1 MTPARRAGS
10 AVLAAAA
17 LLAPIAL
24 AGGAAGAAREG
35 AATSELTP
43 STLTV
48 ALPVGSVPTSVFP
61 FYSAAQC
68 TTTNIDYWN
77 LSTRPGYWFGLG
89 ESVAIQPALSVLN
102 PPTITTTGANT
113 TVAFTVKG
121 WTWSNGTGGTETM
134 TAQDV
139 AFFLN
144 MDKAQS
150 KQGANSFC
158 GYVPGIGLPDQVL
171 SVSYPGGL
179 TGTEVDVVFAGHPDH
194 EWLLYNELSQIV
206 PLAEAWDTT
215 GSGFAGCSTEAFS
228 AVKEDGTDTCTSVF
242 KYLSGLQTNDALWS
256 WADGPYRQRSAPYAS
271 CCPDG
276 EDVQVANALYSG
288 PVKPQAVQTIV
299 YKPYADIAP
308 EIADLQSDKLD
319 FGVVDTTDVSRS
331 PGPGLAGH
339 NLLPKMGGY
348 NVEVGAVYGVFYWMF
363 NFDNAHSTYQ
373 TTGPLPAWAKLNNL
387 RYFRAALQESMDQA
401 YVIDHVDNGY
411 GIQTF
416 SAIPAY
422 PKNSFNAGVANP
434 YPYGASKGKALM
446 RAHGWSTT
454 RFPDVCAA
462 SNCGTAQYP
471 IPRGTRASVKV
482 ELPLGI
488 PSVTTEAR
496 DEAASIKRNAGIRV
510 TPSFGPDMLVQAIC
524 TSRWEICGYGGW
536 IYAPDYYPSGETL
549 FAPGQFSNS
558 GGYDNVEMNAL
569 ISDTTT
575 NGDLALNAKDSTYHT
590 SFAEWSATDVPFLW
604 QPTPTSFVEVTK
616 SMTGEEPPNPLG
628 DFNPEYITQI

>member
-1 MTPARRAGS
+1 MTPARRAG
-10 AVLAAAA
+10 AAILAAAA

-24 AGGAAGAAREG
+24 GGGAAGAARQG
-35 AATSELTP
+35 AATNQVTTSSLE
-43 STLTV
+43 V
-48 ALPVGSVPTSVFP
+48 ALPIDSVPTSVFP

-68 TTTNIDYWN
+68 TTTNIDFWN
-77 LSTRPGYWFGLG
+77 LTTRPGYWFGLG
-89 ESVAIQPALSVLN
+89 KSVALQPALSVLN
-102 PPTITTTGANT
+102 PATITTSGANT
-113 TVAFTVKG
+113 SVSFTVKG

-150 KQGANSFC
+150 KQGVNSFC
-158 GYVPGIGLPDQVL
+158 GYVPGIGLPDQVV

-179 TGTEVDVVFAGHPDH
+179 SGAEVDIVFAGHLDR

-206 PLAEAWDTT
+206 PLAQGWDTT

-228 AVKEDGTDTCTSVF
+228 AVKDDGTDTCTSVF
-242 KYLSGLQTNDALWS
+242 KYLTGLQVDSPLWEWS
-256 WADGPYRQRSAPYAS
+256 DGPYREAS
-271 CCPDG
+271 TLGDNPEG
-276 EDVQVANALYSG
+276 GNYVQVANDLYSG
-288 PVKPQAVQTIV
+288 PVKAQAVQKIV
-299 YKPYADIAP
+299 YMPYADIEL
-308 EIADLQSDKLD
+308 EIAALQSDQLD
-319 FGVVDTTDVSRS
+319 LGLVNTTDVSRS

-348 NVEVGAVYGVFYWMF
+348 KVEGDAIYGVFYWMF

-373 TTGPLPAWAKLNNL
+373 TTGPLPTWAKLNNL
-387 RYFRAALQESMDQA
+387 QYFRAALQESMDQA

-422 PKNSFNAGVANP
+422 PENSFNAGVVNP
-434 YPYGASKGKALM
+434 YPYSASKGKALM
-446 RAHGWSTT
+446 RANGWNTK

-462 SNCGTAQYP
+462 SNCGTDQYP
-471 IPRGTRASVKV
+471 IPKGTRASVQV
-482 ELPLGI
+482 ELPQGV

-510 TPSFGPDMLVQAIC
+510 TPVFGDDMLVQAIC
-524 TSRWEICGYGGW
+524 ASRWEICGYGGW
-536 IYAPDYYPSGETL
+536 IYAPDYYPSGESL
-549 FAPGQFSNS
+549 FALGQFSNS

-575 NGDLALNAKDSTYHT
+575 NGDLALNAKDSIYNT
-590 SFAEWSATDVPFLW
+590 SFAEWSARDVPFLW
-604 QPTPTSFVEVTK
+604 QPTPTGFVEVTK
-616 SMTGEEPPNPLG
+616 SMTGEQPPNPLG